1 MYKNSLKKR
10 LENEVPE
17 LKKLGWS
24 DNEINTL
31 LKHFTYYLSLVNE
44 EKKPTNNKQKNFLSK
59 VKNWKSAVPE
69 NIHEQVYF
77 KYMKFFFDKNTK
89 KKRNNDEDEIW
100 KNIPK
105 DQPGAMQYSQEMVDK
120 LNTQYEPVSMDDW
133 YDDLKHR

>member
-1 MYKNSLKKR
+1 MHKNSLKKR

-44 EKKPTNNKQKNFLSK
+44 EKKPTNDKQKNFLSK

-77 KYMKFFFDKNTK
+77 KYMKFFFDKNTTYSEENWLQRPTNFPF
-89 KKRNNDEDEIW
+89 RNFF
-100 KNIPK
+100 
-105 DQPGAMQYSQEMVDK
+105 
-120 LNTQYEPVSMDDW
+120 
-133 YDDLKHR
+133 